1 MTVLLK
7 QGTWLSI
14 APAFPQSTGG
24 NLFILRIKPLRPERR
39 FQPQGTVIHFLVCLY
54 QRLKLRSQNSCFLK
68 TEVTLTDDHVIQ
80 KIDLQNLRGG
90 GNAPD
95 G

>member
-39 FQPQGTVIHFLVCLY
+39 FQPQGTVIHFLACRPEVKIEIP
-54 QRLKLRSQNSCFLK
+54 KLLLPE
-68 TEVTLTDDHVIQ
+68 TEVTLTDDHVI
-80 KIDLQNLRGG
+80 
-90 GNAPD
+90 
-95 G
+95 